1 MTSAPL
7 CRVALAIGALLS
19 ACAPID
25 AGPAVAA
32 APVANPARG
41 LDIADRNC
49 SLCHAIAPS
58 GHGAHPRAPAFAEL
72 GARYP
77 MDSLR
82 AGLTAGEVIGHSGMP
97 QIELAPAQ
105 IDDLIAYL
113 RSIAA
118 PSNGRR

>member
-1 MTSAPL
+1 MTGVPP
-7 CRVALAIGALLS
+7 CRMALAILALLS

-25 AGPAVAA
+25 AGPAAA
-32 APVANPARG
+32 AVPLADPARG
-41 LDIADRNC
+41 RDIADRNC
-49 SLCHAIAPS
+49 SLCHAIMPGGRA
-58 GHGAHPRAPAFAEL
+58 AHPRAPAFADL

-77 MDSLR
+77 MASLR
-82 AGLTAGEVIGHSGMP
+82 AGLATGQVIGHTGMP

-118 PSNGRR
+118 APDARR